1 MFYTGQI
8 KELFTPVE
16 FSEIGTTRRELEE
29 QVYIFF
35 GDFMDAMDAMDAMD
49 GCYGCYGCY

>member
-35 GDFMDAMDAMDAMD
+35 GDFMDAIE
-49 GCYGCYGCY
+49 GFYNNIVRT